1 MKTEG
6 LRSISIKLMYLVHDL
21 FCKLRFIIFQLVSLI
36 FFTTITGYTYEKFKL
51 FLYIN
56 YVKTNHKIENPL
68 PSPIILLM
76 HKIVFAMN
84 LQKI

>member
-1 MKTEG
+1 
-6 LRSISIKLMYLVHDL
+6 MYLVHNL
-21 FCKLRFIIFQLVSLI
+21 FCKLKFIIFQLVSLI
-36 FFTTITGYTYEKFKL
+36 FFTTIIGYTYAKFKHL
-51 FLYIN
+51 LYNN
-56 YVKTNHKIENPL
+56 YVNTNQKIEKPL